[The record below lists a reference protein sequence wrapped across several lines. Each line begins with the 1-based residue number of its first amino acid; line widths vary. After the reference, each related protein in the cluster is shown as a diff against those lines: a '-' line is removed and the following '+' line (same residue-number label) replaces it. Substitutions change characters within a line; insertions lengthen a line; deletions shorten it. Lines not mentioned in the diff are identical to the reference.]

1 MGLRDGE
8 LSAARASVLLIP
20 QGKCI
25 EASKGSPPDTS
36 TFSAE
41 LRAMPTTLAQKLRI
55 AEDTT
60 IVTINAPATYAR
72 TIAPLPKGVKVI
84 AKRAKSNAFVH
95 LFVKNQAEL
104 KREFP
109 KAAKAMAPNG
119 LLWICF
125 PKGGSGIQTDLN
137 RDEGW
142 DAISDVTMRWLSMIS
157 FDAMWTAFLMQNA
170 PPKTDSKASKDYH
183 ANSSA
188 WADPKTKTV
197 RVPDDLAAAFKKSAK
212 AKAIYEALAY
222 TNRKEYVLWIVGAK
236 REETR
241 ATRVKGTI
249 EKLVAGLKNPAGR

>member
-1 MGLRDGE
+1 M
-8 LSAARASVLLIP
+8 S
-20 QGKCI
+20 
-25 EASKGSPPDTS
+25 
-36 TFSAE
+36 
-41 LRAMPTTLAQKLRI
+41 TTLTQKLRI
-55 AEDTT
+55 AEGTT

-84 AKRAKSNAFVH
+84 TKLAKSNAFVH
-95 LFVKNQAEL
+95 LFVKDRAEL
-104 KREFP
+104 KKEFP

-142 DAISDVTMRWLSMIS
+142 DAIRDVTMRWLSMIS
-157 FDAMWTAFLMQNA
+157 FDATWTAFLMQNA
-170 PPKTDSKASKDYH
+170 PPKADSKASKDYH

-197 RVPDDLAAAFKKSAK
+197 RVPDDLAAAFKKNAK
-212 AKAIYEALAY
+212 AKALYAALAY
-222 TNRKEYVLWIVGAK
+222 TNRKEYVLWVVGAK

-241 ATRVKGTI
+241 AARVKGTI
-249 EKLVAGLKNPAGR
+249 EKLMAGLKNPSGR